1 VRDRRACWRTRPK
14 AVITFGDEIKKPPT
28 PAGAPWN
35 SHTLSG
41 VGDITVTTL
50 GGVMVG
56 AGQLDL
62 CVDGIK
68 STVLIVDDEVLV
80 RAMVADPLRDD
91 GFRVVEAI
99 NADEALAILRSATR
113 VDLVL
118 TDMRMPGTM
127 DGAGLVHLIRTEFP
141 SIKVILMSSESP
153 DDSLLPAL
161 DHYVS
166 KPFTYYSQLRSR
178 VLALTG
184 VTPVDDD
191 RV

>member
-1 VRDRRACWRTRPK
+1 
-14 AVITFGDEIKKPPT
+14 
-28 PAGAPWN
+28 
-35 SHTLSG
+35 
-41 VGDITVTTL
+41 
-50 GGVMVG
+50 MVG

-62 CVDGIK
+62 CGDGIK

-127 DGAGLVHLIRTEFP
+127 DGAGLVRLIRTEFP
-141 SIKVILMSSESP
+141 SIKVILMSSEPP

-184 VTPVDDD
+184 VVPVDDD